1 MLKRVNNMVK
11 VVWNLILFIAC
22 LLFFLGLK
30 TDNIVMLVSSMALGM
45 IVRLFGFEFISIKK

>member
-1 MLKRVNNMVK
+1 MVK
-11 VVWNLILFIAC
+11 VLWNLILCIAC
-22 LLFFLGLK
+22 LLFFRGWK